1 MTNDESR
8 LLADLRA
15 MWQRADPVPAELA
28 DEMIAAV
35 AGARLDEE
43 LEILVLV
50 SDSATR
56 PEAQVRG
63 SATARVLYFQ
73 AEQGWSLDAEISDD
87 QVSGQM
93 LDFEGDMGSVEVV
106 VETPQGA
113 TWATRVDEVGFF
125 TVQVELTDAVRFT
138 VRHRGPGSV
147 TAWVKL

>member
-93 LDFEGDMGSVEVV
+93 LDFQGDMGSVEVV

>member
-93 LDFEGDMGSVEVV
+93 LDFQGDMGSVEVV

-125 TVQVELTDAVRFT
+125 TVQVELTYAVRFT